1 MYPIDRDSD
10 VPMRRQLYAEIRSRI
25 LDGRHPAGWKLLPSR
40 ELARSLH
47 VSRMTVVE
55 AYEQLEAEG
64 YVEAKVGDG
73 SYVAPG
79 AALAARAAMSV
90 SRAAKKR
97 DTQPGESTTS
107 AGLLYRTD
115 LIDFRTGLP
124 ELDAF
129 PIAQWKR
136 LTREVLD
143 AITPAELAYGPPEG
157 VGELR
162 EAVAGYLAARR
173 GLLLSPENVVIV
185 AGTTQAIGLIT
196 RLLVTRDRSNVIVED
211 PVTSDIRQIIASF
224 GGRPVP
230 VPVDDDGLDT
240 ARLPDVRPAFVYVTP
255 SHHYPIGGI
264 LPARRRSELA
274 EYAERANCWV
284 VEDDYDSEYRFGG
297 DPVGTLQELLP
308 HRVIYIGT
316 FSKTVFP
323 GLRLAFVV
331 LPDAL
336 VAAARTAKWHT
347 DLHNPVVE
355 QKTLARFV
363 AEGYFERHIARS
375 RRSLE
380 RRHLQTRA
388 ILEQHFGSAVSIRG
402 APAGLHL
409 AATFPGTSFD
419 AGVLEAARERGV
431 KLYPASEHAAN
442 GHDWNDTL
450 LFGYGMLPV
459 HRIEEGIAVVRE
471 FIGG

>member
-1 MYPIDRDSD
+1 
-10 VPMRRQLYAEIRSRI
+10 MRRQLYTAIRTRI
-25 LDGRHPAGWKLLPSR
+25 LDGRHPAGWKLLASR
-40 ELARSLH
+40 ELARRLN

-64 YVEAKVGDG
+64 YVEARVGDG
-73 SYVAPG
+73 SYVTHG
-79 AALAARAAMSV
+79 AALAAEAALSV
-90 SRAAKKR
+90 APASRSPAGEDSR
-97 DTQPGESTTS
+97 DDLDS
-107 AGLLYRTD
+107 GLPYRTD

-124 ELDAF
+124 ELSSF

-136 LTREVLD
+136 LTRDVLD

-157 VGELR
+157 VSELR
-162 EAVAGYLAARR
+162 QAVAGYLAGRR
-173 GLLLSPENVVIV
+173 GLRLTPENVVIV

-196 RLLVTRDRSNVIVED
+196 RLLATAERPNVIVED
-211 PVTSDIRQIIASF
+211 PVTSDIRRIMSSF
-224 GGRPVP
+224 GGKPIP

-240 ARLPDVRPAFVYVTP
+240 SLLPDVRPAFVYVTP

-274 EYAERANCWV
+274 AYAEQADCWL

-297 DPVGTLQELLP
+297 DPVGSLQELLP

-336 VAAARTAKWHT
+336 VSAARTAKWHT

-355 QKTLARFV
+355 QKTLARFI
-363 AEGYFERHIARS
+363 ADGSFERHIARS

-380 RRHLQTRA
+380 RRHYQTRTL
-388 ILEQHFGSAVSIRG
+388 LEQRFGNAVAIRG
-402 APAGLHL
+402 TAAGLHL
-409 AATFPGTSFD
+409 AATFSGITFE
-419 AGVLEAARERGV
+419 AEILEAALARGV
-431 KLYPASEHAAN
+431 KLYPAHHHAAN
-442 GHDWNDTL
+442 GRDWNDTL

-471 FIGG
+471 LVGDATGH